1 MRIDVV
7 TAFPEMMWAI
17 FNESMLLKAQE
28 KKIVKLKVW
37 DLRKFATDKRKS
49 IDDYPYGGGPGM
61 ILKPEPLFRAVDKIS
76 EELTATRKEI
86 ILMSPQGRLFNH
98 QQAEVLSQ
106 KENLIFLCG
115 HYRGVDERVV
125 KSLITQEISIGN
137 YVLTGGELP
146 AAVVIDSVVRLIP
159 GVLGD
164 FNSAKSDSIVMG
176 ILDYPHY
183 TRPPVFRGMKVPEVL
198 LSGNH
203 KKIEEWRKKQ
213 ARKTTKKKRP
223 DLYKKNDKK

>member
-7 TAFPEMMWAI
+7 TAFPEMMRAI

-28 KKIVKLKVW
+28 KKIVEFKVW
-37 DLRKFATDKRKS
+37 DLRKFTADKRKS
-49 IDDYPYGGGPGM
+49 VDDYPYGGGSGM
-61 ILKPEPLFRAVDKIS
+61 ILKPEPLFRAVDKIF
-76 EELTATRKEI
+76 EELAAPQEEI

-98 QQAEVLSQ
+98 QEAEVLSQ

-125 KSLITQEISIGN
+125 KSLATLEISIGN
-137 YVLTGGELP
+137 YVLTGGEIP

-164 FNSAKSDSIVMG
+164 FSSAENDSVVKGM
-176 ILDYPHY
+176 LDYPHY
-183 TRPPVFRGMKVPEVL
+183 TRPPVYRGMKVPEVL
-198 LSGNH
+198 LSGHH

-213 ARKTTKKKRP
+213 ARKKTKEKRP
-223 DLYKKNDKK
+223 DMFKKKDKE